1 MNKSAIWIPII
12 LSTRGEKSWLLMRGE
27 RGDGAGEFVK

>member
-1 MNKSAIWIPII
+1 MNKHTMWIPII
-12 LSTRGEKSWLLMRGE
+12 LSTRGEKSWLPTRGE